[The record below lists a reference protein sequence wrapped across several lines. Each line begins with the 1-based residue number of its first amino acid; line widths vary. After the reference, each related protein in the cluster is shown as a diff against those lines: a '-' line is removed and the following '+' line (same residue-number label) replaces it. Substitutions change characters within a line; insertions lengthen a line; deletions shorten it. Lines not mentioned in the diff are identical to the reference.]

1 VGILSDS
8 EIASMVD
15 TVNQLANA
23 NLLEIAK
30 PGSLAPNGDPGTPVA
45 VWKGEVQCSLERAQ
59 HERNVGERE
68 EQDKQTTLKVFDAA
82 GAPSTELAGA
92 VTNAS
97 TVVVEDLT
105 GSEPVTSRWTVKGTE
120 RMADGTL
127 DNILLTLD
135 GETTP

>member
-1 VGILSDS
+1 MGILSS
-8 EIASMVD
+8 TEIASMVE

-23 NLLEIAK
+23 NLLEIAS
-30 PGSLAPNGDPGTPVA
+30 PGPLEPNGDPGTPVV
-45 VWKGEVQCSLERAQ
+45 VWEGEAPCSLERAQ
-59 HERNVGERE
+59 HESNVGERE
-68 EQDKQTTLKVFDAA
+68 DQGKDTTLKVFDAA
-82 GAPSTELAGA
+82 GAPSIELAGA
-92 VTNAS
+92 VANAS

-105 GSEPVTSRWTVKGTE
+105 GGEPVTSRWTVKGTE